1 MKRFQN
7 RLMAPLAIG
16 TLLFGSLASGFAQEN
31 NDARPPAAA
40 PGAPAALSYHAQMLQ
55 AGGDVP
61 LLLLDSSD
69 KVWSLHVTSG
79 AQLYVRRGNLMINS
93 SHRGAFWA
101 ADGLVQVEKGAI
113 GIVGGTTFLGK
124 PTVNPAPQTGF
135 QPMADPFPAFE
146 VPQNARVLSR
156 EKINH
161 QRGDLALSPGIY
173 DGGLWVTARDATVT
187 MQPGTYIIR
196 GGDFAVWHSRLIGE
210 GVTIVLVPGAK
221 PAGSF
226 NTQFG
231 AQVQLS
237 APTTGPLQNLVILS
251 AAKGNGQVSM
261 QDTEGQIKGTIY
273 GPQAEVKLSG
283 DKTRVSVTRII
294 CNNLSLVLKA
304 ALEVTGA
311 DMPGDAAV
319 GNAPAANGANANGD
333 ANANPAFQP
342 ALAAPRAANN
352 LGWAKGQGVEILWG
366 AKWWKGRILAV
377 DEANG
382 KYRVHYDGWDD
393 NWDAWVTPDKIR

>member
-7 RLMAPLAIG
+7 WPVPSCALGA
-16 TLLFGSLASGFAQEN
+16 LLCGVVSTGLAQEN
-31 NDARPPAAA
+31 AAKPAAPA
-40 PGAPAALSYHAQMLQ
+40 PGAPAVAPGAALSYHTQMLQ

-69 KVWSLHVTSG
+69 KVWALHCTSG
-79 AQLYVRRGNLMINS
+79 AQLYVRRGNMMVNS

-101 ADGLVQVEKGAI
+101 ADGTVQVEKGAI
-113 GIVGGTTFLGK
+113 GVVGGTTFLGQPK
-124 PTVNPAPQTGF
+124 VNPAPQTGF

-146 VPQNARVLSR
+146 VPQDARVLSR

-161 QRGDLALSPGIY
+161 QRGDLALAPGIY
-173 DGGLWVTARDATVT
+173 DGGLWVTARDSTVT

-210 GVTIVLVPGAK
+210 GVTIVLLPGAK
-221 PAGSF
+221 PAGNF

-251 AAKGNGQVSM
+251 AAKGNGQISM
-261 QDTEGQIKGTIY
+261 QDTQGQIKGTIY

-294 CNNLSLVLKA
+294 ANNLSLVLQA

-311 DMPGDAAV
+311 DMPGAAAAPDPA
-319 GNAPAANGANANGD
+319 APANAANAN
-333 ANANPAFQP
+333 AAVQP
-342 ALAAPRAANN
+342 ALAAPRAVGQ
-352 LGWAKGQGVEILWG
+352 LQWAKGQGVEIFWG
-366 AKWWKGRILAV
+366 NKWWKGRILAV

-382 KYRVHYDGWDD
+382 KYKVHYDGWGD
-393 NWDAWVTPDKIR
+393 NWDEWVTPDKLR